1 MSLRGLTD
9 RGSYSRT
16 PANISEFASS
26 ACGSCEVAGKG
37 ATLKSEISLREPKEI
52 LEEMKKSILNKA
64 FKGEP

>member
-26 ACGSCEVAGKG
+26 ACGSCEVAGAEG
-37 ATLKSEISLREPKEI
+37 DFGGDEEINFEQG
-52 LEEMKKSILNKA
+52 
-64 FKGEP
+64 F